1 MKEIVF
7 IDIDTQYDFMF
18 SKGRLYINEA
28 EKIIPNLKLLT
39 EAAFK
44 RDIRIISTADTHLKN
59 DPEFK
64 RFPAHCVEKSPGQK
78 KIPQTLLKKHI
89 LISQKILT
97 RKELFTKI
105 EGCKQIIIE
114 KNTYDVFTNFNLSRL
129 LKPFNEAFVYGVAVD
144 YCVKYAVLGLL
155 QSGLKV
161 NLVTDAVSAV
171 EPREGKAL
179 LAKFKDNGVKLVKT
193 REVLSQIGEAV
204 NRK

>member
-7 IDIDTQYDFMF
+7 IDIDTQYDFML
-18 SKGRLYINEA
+18 SKGRLYIKEA

-39 EAAFK
+39 AAASK
-44 RDIRIISTADTHLKN
+44 RDIRIISTVDTHLKN

-64 RFPAHCVEKSPGQK
+64 RFSAHCVEKTRGQK
-78 KIPQTLLKKHI
+78 KISQTLLKKHAF
-89 LISQKILT
+89 ISRKILT
-97 RKELFTKI
+97 RKELFAKL
-105 EGCKQIIIE
+105 EGYKQILIE

-155 QSGLKV
+155 QSGLMV

-171 EPREGKAL
+171 EPKEGKTL
-179 LAKFKDNGVKLVKT
+179 LAKFKDNGVRLVKT
-193 REVLSQIGEAV
+193 KEVIKRLKAEI
-204 NRK
+204 

>member
-7 IDIDTQYDFMF
+7 IDVDTQRDFML
-18 SKGRLYINEA
+18 SDGRLYINEA

-39 EAAFK
+39 DAASK
-44 RDIRIISTADTHLKN
+44 RDIRIISTLDTHLKN

-64 RFPAHCVEKSPGQK
+64 RFPAHCVEKTRGQK
-78 KIPQTLLKKHI
+78 KISQTLLKKHI
-89 LISQKILT
+89 FISREILT
-97 RKELFTKI
+97 RKELFANI
-105 EGCKQIIIE
+105 EGYKQIIIE

-171 EPREGKAL
+171 EPREGKTL
-179 LAKFKDNGVKLVKT
+179 LAKFKNNGVRLVKT
-193 REVLSQIGEAV
+193 KEVMALACGLWS
-204 NRK
+204 R

>member
-7 IDIDTQYDFMF
+7 VDVDTQRDFML
-18 SKGRLYINEA
+18 SNGRLYINEA

-44 RDIRIISTADTHLKN
+44 RDILIISTVDTHLKN

-64 RFPAHCVEKSPGQK
+64 RFPSHCVEKTRGQK
-78 KIPQTLLKKHI
+78 KISQTLLKKHTF
-89 LISQKILT
+89 ISRKILT
-97 RKELFTKI
+97 RKELFAKI
-105 EGCKQIIIE
+105 KGYEQIIIE

-161 NLVTDAVSAV
+161 NLVMDAVSAV
-171 EPREGKAL
+171 EPKEGKAL
-179 LAKFKDNGVKLVKT
+179 LAKFKDSGVRLVKT
-193 REVLSQIGEAV
+193 KEVI
-204 NRK
+204 NRLKVEI

>member
-44 RDIRIISTADTHLKN
+44 RDILIISTADTHLKN

-64 RFPAHCVEKSPGQK
+64 QFPAHCVEKTHGQK

-89 LISQKILT
+89 FIPRKILT
-97 RKELFTKI
+97 RKELLDTTK
-105 EGCKQIIIE
+105 GHKQIIIE

-129 LKPFNEAFVYGVAVD
+129 LKPFNEAFIYGVAVD

-155 QSGLKV
+155 QNGLKV
-161 NLVTDAVSAV
+161 NLVMDAVSAV
-171 EPREGKAL
+171 EPKEGKAL
-179 LAKFKDNGVKLVKT
+179 LAKFKNNGVKLVKT
-193 REVLSQIGEAV
+193 REVI
-204 NRK
+204 NRLKAEI

>member
-7 IDIDTQYDFMF
+7 IDIDTQFDFML
-18 SKGRLYINEA
+18 SKGKLYVSGA
-28 EKIIPNLKLLT
+28 EKLVPNLKLLT
-39 EAAFK
+39 QAAFK
-44 RDIRIISTADTHLKN
+44 NDILIISSVDAHIKN

-64 RFPAHCVEKSPGQK
+64 QFPSHCVIGSRGQK
-78 KIPQTLLKKHI
+78 KISQTLLKKHI
-89 LISQKILT
+89 FIPRKILT

-129 LKPFNEAFVYGVAVD
+129 LKPFNEAFVYGVALD

-161 NLVTDAVSAV
+161 NLVMDAVSAV
-171 EPREGKAL
+171 EPKEGKAL
-179 LAKFKDNGVKLVKT
+179 LAKFKNNGVKLVKT
-193 REVLSQIGEAV
+193 REVI
-204 NRK
+204 K

>member
-1 MKEIVF
+1 MKECVF
-7 IDIDTQYDFMF
+7 IDIDTQFDFMF
-18 SKGRLYINEA
+18 PEGRLYIPQA
-28 EKIIPNLKLLT
+28 KDLIPNLGLLT
-39 EAAFK
+39 RAAFDK
-44 RDIRIISTADTHLKN
+44 DILIISTVDKHLKN

-64 RFPAHCVEKSPGQK
+64 QFPAHCVEKTHGQK

-89 LISQKILT
+89 FIPRKILT
-97 RKELFTKI
+97 RKELLGKI
-105 EGCKQIIIE
+105 KGYKQIIIE

-129 LKPFNEAFVYGVAVD
+129 LKPFNEAFVYGVALD

-161 NLVTDAVSAV
+161 NLVMDAVSAV
-171 EPREGKAL
+171 EPKEGKAL
-179 LAKFKDNGVKLVKT
+179 LAKFKNSGVRLVKT

>member
-7 IDIDTQYDFMF
+7 IDVDTQRDFML
-18 SKGRLYINEA
+18 SDGRLYINEA

-39 EAAFK
+39 DAASK
-44 RDIRIISTADTHLKN
+44 RDIRIISTLDTHLKN

-64 RFPAHCVEKSPGQK
+64 RFPAHCVEKTRGQK
-78 KIPQTLLKKHI
+78 KIPQALLKKHI
-89 LISQKILT
+89 FISRKILT
-97 RKELFTKI
+97 RKELFAKV
-105 EGCKQIIIE
+105 EGYKQIIIE

-179 LAKFKDNGVKLVKT
+179 LAKFKNNGVRLVKT
-193 REVLSQIGEAV
+193 KEVMALACGLWS
-204 NRK
+204 R